1 MEDRENRYRRHQRWL
16 FYCAAGGL
24 LTVAAVFLLRL
35 LFPFALA
42 WLLALLLQPAIAK
55 LSAFTGFSSK
65 ASGILLLTLTL
76 LAGGGLI
83 VFLCTR
89 LVTELP
95 ALADSL
101 SKAVEGFSEKWSDL
115 LQRWQKRLPL
125 LGALSEEARSEFL
138 GNLLREGA
146 ETLSKT
152 ITAWAGS
159 VLMSLPGGLFVTVIF
174 LMASYYLITD
184 FERVSRYL
192 SSLLPRRAVQ
202 KLGGLRHRLFATT
215 VSYLRAYVILFAI
228 TFGELLIA
236 FLFLQVRYAIT
247 LAFLIALLDAL
258 PAIGVGTVLIP
269 WGVLELSSGSVGRGI
284 ALLVIWLAV
293 TLLRQ
298 LLEPRIVGAKLGL
311 HPLATLAAIWAG
323 FRLMGVWGLLVA
335 PVAAILLR
343 GALDARRKWVEESD
357 GN

>member
-1 MEDRENRYRRHQRWL
+1 MEDPNARYRRHQRQL
-16 FYCAAGGL
+16 FYCIVGIL
-24 LTVAAVFLLRL
+24 LTVAAILLLRI

-55 LSAFTGFSSK
+55 LSAFTGFSAK
-65 ASGILLLTLTL
+65 AAGILLLTVTL
-76 LAGGGLI
+76 LAGGGLLI
-83 VFLCTR
+83 FLCTR

-95 ALADSL
+95 KLAESL
-101 SKAVEGFSEKWSDL
+101 SQAAEGLSAKAGAITDRLYEKI
-115 LQRWQKRLPL
+115 PL
-125 LGALSEEARSEFL
+125 LGALPEEDRSAFI
-138 GNLLREGA
+138 GNLLREGL
-146 ETLSKT
+146 ETLSAKV
-152 ITAWAGS
+152 TAWAGEL
-159 VLMSLPGGLFVTVIF
+159 LMSLPGGLFVTVIF
-174 LMASYYLITD
+174 LMAAYYLITD

-202 KLGGLRHRLFATT
+202 KLGGLRHRLFSTT
-215 VSYLRAYVILFAI
+215 VSYLRAYLILLAI

-236 FLFLQVRYAIT
+236 FFFLRVRYAIT

-269 WGVLELSSGSVGRGI
+269 WGVVELISGSPGRGI
-284 ALLVIWLAV
+284 ALVVIWLAV

-311 HPLATLAAIWAG
+311 HPLAALAAVWAG
-323 FRLMGVWGLLVA
+323 FRLLGVWGLFVA

-343 GALDARRKWVEESD
+343 GVLDGRRQWVAEND
-357 GN
+357 R

>member
-1 MEDRENRYRRHQRWL
+1 MEDQDARYRRHQRQL
-16 FYCAAGGL
+16 FYCIVGIL
-24 LTVAAVFLLRL
+24 LTAAAILLLRI

-55 LSAFTGFSSK
+55 LSAFTGLSSK
-65 ASGILLLTLTL
+65 ATGILLLTLTL
-76 LAGGGLI
+76 LAGGGLLI
-83 VFLCTR
+83 FLCAR

-95 ALADSL
+95 ELADSL
-101 SKAVEGFSEKWSDL
+101 SQAAEGLSAKAGEITDRLHEKI
-115 LQRWQKRLPL
+115 PL
-125 LGALSEEARSEFL
+125 LGALPEEDRNAFF
-138 GNLLREGA
+138 GNLLREGLS
-146 ETLSKT
+146 TLSSKV
-152 ITAWAGS
+152 TAWAGE

-174 LMASYYLITD
+174 LMAAYYLITD

-202 KLGGLRHRLFATT
+202 KLGGLRYRLFSTT
-215 VSYLRAYVILFAI
+215 VSYLRAYLILLAI
-228 TFGELLIA
+228 TFGELLLA
-236 FLFLQVRYAIT
+236 FLFLRVRYAIT

-269 WGVLELSSGSVGRGI
+269 WGVIELISGDPGRGI

-298 LLEPRIVGAKLGL
+298 FLEPRIVGAKLGL
-311 HPLATLAAIWAG
+311 HPLAALAAVWAG
-323 FRLMGVWGLLVA
+323 FRLMGVWGLFIA

-343 GALDARRKWVEESD
+343 GALDGRRQWVKEHD
-357 GN
+357 R

>member
-1 MEDRENRYRRHQRWL
+1 MKDQDARYRRHQRQL
-16 FYCAAGGL
+16 FYCIVGVL
-24 LTVAAVFLLRL
+24 LTAAAVLLLRI

-55 LSAFTGFSSK
+55 LSAFTGLSGK
-65 ASGILLLTLTL
+65 AAGILLLIVTL
-76 LAGGGLI
+76 LAGGGLLGW
-83 VFLCTR
+83 LCGR

-95 ALADSL
+95 ELADSL
-101 SKAVEGFSEKWSDL
+101 SRAVEGFSASANGITDFL
-115 LQRWQKRLPL
+115 HQKLPIL
-125 LGALSEEARSEFL
+125 KALPEEDRGKFW
-138 GNLLREGA
+138 GNLLQDGVG
-146 ETLSKT
+146 TLSSKV
-152 ITAWAGS
+152 TAAAGEM
-159 VLMSLPGGLFVTVIF
+159 LMGLPGALFVFIIF
-174 LMASYYLITD
+174 LMAAFYLTTD

-202 KLGGLRHRLFATT
+202 KLGGLRHRLFSTT
-215 VSYLRAYVILFAI
+215 VSYLRAYLILLAI

-269 WGVLELSSGSVGRGI
+269 WGVIELISGDLPRGI
-284 ALLVIWLAV
+284 ALLAVWLIV

-298 LLEPRIVGAKLGL
+298 FLEPRIVGAKLGL
-311 HPLATLAAIWAG
+311 HPLAALAAVWAG
-323 FRLMGVWGLLVA
+323 FRLMGVWGLFIA

-343 GALDARRKWVEESD
+343 GVLDGRRQWVKEHD
-357 GN
+357 R